1 MSSGLTLAK
10 AAGRLE
16 QIEQSVAD
24 GRWQLNA
31 DTMSVVLRHTVGILT
46 ALQSAIVV
54 GVQASS

>member
-1 MSSGLTLAK
+1 MRPGLTLEK

-46 ALQSAIVV
+46 ALQASLVV
-54 GVQASS
+54 GAQASS